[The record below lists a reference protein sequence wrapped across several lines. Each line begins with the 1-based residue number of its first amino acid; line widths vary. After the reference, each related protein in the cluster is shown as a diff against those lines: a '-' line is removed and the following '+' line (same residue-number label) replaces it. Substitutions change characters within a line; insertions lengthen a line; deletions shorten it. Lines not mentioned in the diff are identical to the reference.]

1 MSDVL
6 QLMMPIM
13 AMIAIGSLFVSL
25 RWFPTEGLPILN
37 RFVMNACIPVLLFSA
52 ITNGDSLSNFA
63 WLNAVTYAIGSLG
76 SVALLWTLL
85 RFGLKEAGSQGI
97 ILALGGATAN
107 TIFLGF
113 PIASAF
119 VPERATEI
127 FAWVVFA
134 EVAIIMPLMTTFAL
148 LAEDRPEGNVLLSVV
163 RVLSQSPVVLGLVA
177 GFAFLAS
184 GLTLPDWGNR
194 VIASIVAAAPFVA
207 LFVIGGSILQ
217 FRMSRSGPR
226 VLAVTLAKL
235 ILHPLLVGVAF
246 WLVFGWSA
254 PVTRDAILF
263 ASMPLFLSFV
273 AFCGRHSV
281 GDVGASAIVMSTLLG
296 AVTVPLIL
304 GFLF

>member
-1 MSDVL
+1 MTNVVL
-6 QLMMPIM
+6 LMLPIFT
-13 AMIAIGSLFVSL
+13 MIAIGSLFVW
-25 RWFPTEGLPILN
+25 RGWFPTEGLSVLN
-37 RFVMNACIPVLLFSA
+37 KFVMNACIPALLFSA
-52 ITNGDSLSNFA
+52 ITNGESLSDFS
-63 WLNAVTYAIGSLG
+63 WLNSFTYAAGSLG
-76 SVALLWTLL
+76 SVVFLWALLRYGL
-85 RFGLKEAGSQGI
+85 REAQPQSV

-119 VPERATEI
+119 IPDRAAEA

-134 EVAIIMPLMTTFAL
+134 EVAIIMPLITTLAL
-148 LAEDRPEGNVLLSVV
+148 LAEDRHEGNALSTALKALF
-163 RVLSQSPVVLGLVA
+163 RSPVVLGLLA
-177 GFAFLAS
+177 GFAFLAT
-184 GLTLPDWGNR
+184 GLSLPDWGDQ
-194 VIASIVAAAPFVA
+194 VVTSIVSAAPFVA

-235 ILHPLLVGVAF
+235 VVHPMVVGVAF
-246 WLVFGWSA
+246 WAVFGWTD

-263 ASMPLFLSFV
+263 ACMPLFLSFV

-281 GDVGASAIVMSTLLG
+281 GDVGASAIVMSTLIG
-296 AVTVPLIL
+296 ALTVPLVL

>member
-1 MSDVL
+1 MTDVL
-6 QLMMPIM
+6 LLMLPIFS
-13 AMIAIGSLFVSL
+13 MIAIGSLFVW
-25 RWFPTEGLPILN
+25 RGWFPTEGLSVLN
-37 RFVMNACIPVLLFSA
+37 KFVMNACIPALLFSA
-52 ITNGDSLSNFA
+52 ITNGESLSDFS
-63 WLNAVTYAIGSLG
+63 WLNSFTYAAGSLG
-76 SVALLWTLL
+76 SVVFLWALLRYGL
-85 RFGLKEAGSQGI
+85 REAQPQSV

-119 VPERATEI
+119 IPGRAAEA

-134 EVAIIMPLMTTFAL
+134 EVAIIMPLITTLAL
-148 LAEDRPEGNVLLSVV
+148 LAEDRHEGNALSTALKALF
-163 RVLSQSPVVLGLVA
+163 RSPVVLGLVA
-177 GFAFLAS
+177 GFAFLAT
-184 GLTLPDWGNR
+184 GLSLPDWGDQ
-194 VIASIVAAAPFVA
+194 VVTSIVSAAPFVA

-235 ILHPLLVGVAF
+235 VVHPLVVGVAF
-246 WLVFGWSA
+246 WAVFGWA
-254 PVTRDAILF
+254 EPVTRDAILF
-263 ASMPLFLSFV
+263 ACMPLFLSFV

-296 AVTVPLIL
+296 AVTVPVVL